1 MRVRVPQGHE
11 KHTIEEWLRWL
22 KSQYQAANRTRNG
35 LSAQRL
41 FKAYRNP
48 RPPHHYVQMATVMI
62 EAGGKAPG
70 LDFFHLYHAHSGESL
85 WNGYECMGRHGGTA
99 ARVAKNI
106 IRSRIARASHGKPTA
121 EPLERTALR
130 LP

>member
-1 MRVRVPQGHE
+1 
-11 KHTIEEWLRWL
+11 
-22 KSQYQAANRTRNG
+22 
-35 LSAQRL
+35 
-41 FKAYRNP
+41 
-48 RPPHHYVQMATVMI
+48 MI

-85 WNGYECMGRHGGTA
+85 WNGYEYMGRHGGTA
-99 ARVAKNI
+99 VRVAENI

-130 LP
+130 LLKRAGRPELSERYARIRKHIAATRRNA